1 MCMAQG
7 AVTDMN
13 DDILTLQETLAHQ
26 SMQIE
31 QLSDALYAQQ
41 KDNTAMRKELDALKG
56 EFKRIM
62 EMASSQDGDSSG
74 YTTGYEPP
82 PPHY

>member
-1 MCMAQG
+1 
-7 AVTDMN
+7 MN
-13 DDILTLQETLAHQ
+13 EDILTLQETLAHQ

-31 QLSDALYAQQ
+31 QLSDALYSQQ
-41 KDNTAMRKELDALKG
+41 KDNTAMRKELDALKA
-56 EFKRIM
+56 EFRRLM
-62 EMASSQDGDSSG
+62 DMADSQNSEGGG